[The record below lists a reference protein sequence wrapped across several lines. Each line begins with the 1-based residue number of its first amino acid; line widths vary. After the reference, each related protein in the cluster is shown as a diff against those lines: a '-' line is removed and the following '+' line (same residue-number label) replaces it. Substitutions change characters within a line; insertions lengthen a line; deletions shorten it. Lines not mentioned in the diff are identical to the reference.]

1 MGMIFTFPGNYG
13 IGEGNT
19 INKSISIS
27 SLLLNAFVRVQPE
40 IVTRNNDHSLILST
54 HSTVRLLKQLRTV
67 SIEVHYR

>member
-1 MGMIFTFPGNYG
+1 MKIKRHTK
-13 IGEGNT
+13 I
-19 INKSISIS
+19 
-27 SLLLNAFVRVQPE
+27 FVRVQPE